1 MQKILILA
9 ALPNRLRLDKE
20 IREIEEA
27 IKLGVKRDSFEIKVR
42 TAVRPADIRRAIAE
56 ERPSIVHFCGH
67 GLEDGSLLLEDE
79 AENHNPILPIGL
91 VSLFK
96 LHTDYVKCVLLN
108 VCYSY
113 KSAEA
118 ISQDISYVIGINQP
132 IGDQAAIEFA
142 KGFYDGL
149 GYDNVNNQT
158 VIQRAFNEGIVA
170 LRLENFL
177 QDAEIYL
184 WENGVLYP
192 ERTEKAPLRRNRNS
206 FKFIKKKTNK
216 ATYFDFV
223 KFLIKPATAALVITS
238 GGVLLYNNN
247 SSVCREHK
255 VPDGSYFYAG
265 STTWTLFRAQVE
277 QNIQKDC
284 PKFKLTFHLHP
295 PGENAS
301 TFGIRR
307 LSQGQIDFA
316 ISSRDITDK
325 EEKFQLRTIEVAI
338 DGTAVAVNHS
348 LNLPKT
354 GLTIK
359 QLRGIFTGEI
369 QNWKQLGVL
378 EDLPI
383 KIYETKDSSYS
394 YLVKRELFNG
404 LDSSYNSI
412 KVLSITDGVKK
423 VKNDKGGIYLSSAA
437 HLVSQCGVKTLPLG
451 YEDTKLFS
459 PYKLPSV
466 LPNECTES
474 HKNTP
479 NILAFRTGDYPL
491 TNRLFVII
499 KSDNKRSQESG
510 KAFADLL
517 LSPKYQGIIDKAGF
531 VKIQQ

>member
-9 ALPNRLRLDKE
+9 ALPNRLRL
-20 IREIEEA
+20 
-27 IKLGVKRDSFEIKVR
+27 
-42 TAVRPADIRRAIAE
+42 
-56 ERPSIVHFCGH
+56 
-67 GLEDGSLLLEDE
+67 
-79 AENHNPILPIGL
+79 
-91 VSLFK
+91 
-96 LHTDYVKCVLLN
+96 
-108 VCYSY
+108 
-113 KSAEA
+113 
-118 ISQDISYVIGINQP
+118 
-132 IGDQAAIEFA
+132 
-142 KGFYDGL
+142 
-149 GYDNVNNQT
+149 
-158 VIQRAFNEGIVA
+158 
-170 LRLENFL
+170 
-177 QDAEIYL
+177 
-184 WENGVLYP
+184 
-192 ERTEKAPLRRNRNS
+192 
-206 FKFIKKKTNK
+206 
-216 ATYFDFV
+216 
-223 KFLIKPATAALVITS
+223 
-238 GGVLLYNNN
+238 
-247 SSVCREHK
+247 
-255 VPDGSYFYAG
+255 
-265 STTWTLFRAQVE
+265 
-277 QNIQKDC
+277 
-284 PKFKLTFHLHP
+284 
-295 PGENAS
+295 
-301 TFGIRR
+301 
-307 LSQGQIDFA
+307 
-316 ISSRDITDK
+316 DK

-412 KVLSITDGVKK
+412 KVLSITDGVRK

-459 PYKLPSV
+459 PYKLPFV

-479 NILAFRTGDYPL
+479 NTLAFRTGDYPL

-510 KAFADLL
+510 KAFANLL